1 MFQHLCFDSF
11 LRGLHANIELKIR
24 AEHCKI
30 FFILCLYEP
39 SVASV
44 VTRTALLEQY
54 GVNVHND
61 IYDIEY
67 TCQVNF
73 DCDFARN
80 RVF

>member
-24 AEHCKI
+24 DYKT
-30 FFILCLYEP
+30 FFILCLCEP

-44 VTRTALLEQY
+44 VTRAALLEQY
-54 GVNVHND
+54 GVNVNN

-80 RVF
+80 CVF